1 MRTDWV
7 NSIDRQIHIQE
18 LQQYRK
24 IVKKVELDKMNENKT
39 KDEQKSFNEVLENA
53 RKKLK

>member
-24 IVKKVELDKMNENKT
+24 IVKKVELDKMNGNKT
-39 KDEQKSFNEVLENA
+39 KDEQKSFNETLENA